1 MKNTGGARRKKNE
14 DKRQIKVSRIR
25 YNVKNKE
32 VMKYTRIYRISV
44 PEARKKLAEAQNAVS
59 GKTV

>member
-1 MKNTGGARRKKNE
+1 MRTKE
-14 DKRQIKVSRIR
+14 QIKASRIR

-32 VMKYTRIYRISV
+32 VMKYARIYRISV